1 MGLLWVGLS
10 RSVCIEG
17 KRAVRDVLFSAKCRF
32 SPGPLRVPSPSPD
45 SSYSDQSE
53 GTRPCVD
60 INSPILACYALAG
73 GDISAALGPAVTG
86 GRDGLP
92 SAPGVPSAVCFAPE
106 WLNLSAG
113 GLLPRVISTIQSARA
128 SSTRS
133 LYDCKWRVFEEWP
146 HLFPIGLRCAWLL
159 LLPVMSGS
167 TSERQASTC

>member
-1 MGLLWVGLS
+1 MDLLSRGAPVYGEWTPGSCGTDMGSLWVGLS
-10 RSVCIEG
+10 RSVCFEE

-32 SPGPLRVPSPSPD
+32 FPGPLRVPYPSPD
-45 SSYSDQSE
+45 SSYSVQSE

-92 SAPGVPSAVCFAPE
+92 PAPGVPSAVCLAPE
-106 WLNLSAG
+106 WLNFSAG

-128 SSTRS
+128 FSTRS
-133 LYDCKWRVFEEWP
+133 LYDCSGECLRNG
-146 HLFPIGLRCAWLL
+146 HILFQLD
-159 LLPVMSGS
+159 
-167 TSERQASTC
+167 